1 MAANGIVS
9 QLEVIDSG
17 FGYNHGAELTLES
30 TGNSNIVVSGTAN
43 VHFTGVGEGRWK
55 DQESFLNTQYLHDN
69 DYYQTH
75 SYLVESGL
83 SLDKYKDILSKVAH
97 VAGTRMFGRVVS
109 ERLANNALTFSNA
122 TITIL

>member
-1 MAANGIVS
+1 MS
-9 QLEVIDSG
+9 EFEVIDSG
-17 FGYNHGAELTLES
+17 FGYSHGADLTLVP
-30 TGNSNIVVSGTAN
+30 TTNSNIVVSGTAN

-55 DQESFLNTQYLHDN
+55 DEESFLNTQYLHDN

-75 SYLVESGL
+75 SYIVESGL

-97 VAGTRMFGRVVS
+97 VAGTRMFGRVIS
-109 ERLANNALTFSNA
+109 EKLASTSPSLSDA